1 LSPGQAELFAEAVAA
16 AVVAE
21 SAAPAAAVS
30 RLLQAPPAASRTSER
45 SGSVRDAV
53 MRKDAARATTDRS
66 PGEVRS
72 PWRQVLHR
80 ARASRTADA
89 WSSPNGTRGRLC
101 RFTLPTRDEDDRSMT
116 VSLYEPMTLR
126 GVTMRNRIGV
136 SPMCEY
142 SSVDGFANDW
152 HVVHLG
158 SRAVGGAGLVLT
170 EATAVTADG
179 RISPHDLGIYRDEHV
194 EALSRITRFITAQ
207 GAVPG
212 TQLSHA
218 GRKASTDAPW
228 RGGRPLSPADGGWT
242 PVWAPSPMPFGDRSP
257 TPAALDRAGID
268 AVIAAF
274 RDAAVRALDAGFQV
288 IELHGAHGYLLHEFL
303 SPLANQRT
311 DEYGGGFENRIRLLL
326 RVTEAVRS
334 VWPERF
340 PLLVRLSGTDW
351 VPGGWDL
358 EQSVALTR
366 RLAPLG
372 VDLVDCSSGGIVPGA
387 TIPVGPGYQ
396 VHIAERIRRDGAIA
410 TAAVGLITDPAQAEG
425 IVRSGQADMV
435 FLAREL
441 LRDPYWP
448 LHAAKRLGASVTW
461 PVQYQR
467 AVD

>member
-1 LSPGQAELFAEAVAA
+1 
-16 AVVAE
+16 
-21 SAAPAAAVS
+21 
-30 RLLQAPPAASRTSER
+30 
-45 SGSVRDAV
+45 
-53 MRKDAARATTDRS
+53 
-66 PGEVRS
+66 
-72 PWRQVLHR
+72 
-80 ARASRTADA
+80 
-89 WSSPNGTRGRLC
+89 
-101 RFTLPTRDEDDRSMT
+101 MT
-116 VSLYEPMTLR
+116 VTLYEPLTLR

-194 EALSRITRFITAQ
+194 ETLSRIAHFAIAQ

-212 TQLSHA
+212 MQLSHA

-228 RGGRPLSPADGGWT
+228 RGGRPLTVDEGGWR
-242 PVWAPSPMPFGDRSP
+242 PVWAPSGIPFGDRSP
-257 TPAALDRAGID
+257 VPAVLDHAGID
-268 AVIAAF
+268 AVVAAF
-274 RDAAVRALDAGFQV
+274 REAAVRALDAGFQV
-288 IELHGAHGYLLHEFL
+288 IELHAAHGYLLHEFL
-303 SPLANQRT
+303 SPLSNHRT
-311 DEYGGGFENRIRLLL
+311 DEYGGSFENRVRLLL
-326 RVTEAVRS
+326 RVTESVRT
-334 VWPERF
+334 VWPDRL

-366 RLAPLG
+366 LLAPLG
-372 VDLVDCSSGGIVPGA
+372 VDLIDCSSGGAVPGVK
-387 TIPVGPGYQ
+387 ISVGPGYQ
-396 VHIAERIRRDGAIA
+396 VHIAERIRRDAAVA
-410 TAAVGLITDPAQAEG
+410 TAAVGLITDPAQAEA
-425 IVRSGQADMV
+425 IVGSGQADMV

-448 LHAAKRLGASVTW
+448 LHAAKRLGAAVTW